1 MPKPIELTEH
11 QRIALE
17 LLRNAGTRVGA
28 WFLARDTWPDFSARL
43 RSELG
48 RSLVHKG
55 LLGAGP
61 SSSGTYRLQRDP
73 AAALAESVPA
83 RRRGLGLA
91 TGLPRPAG
99 CKPQK
104 RRCDAPPAAEMW
116 AAEGPPP
123 ASLPAAVACPC
134 GRLGTPG
141 GACPGCGGRLPR
153 SSQAMDRLSQL
164 DRLLRRRVPLHDLDP
179 QTLRHVVAQEEALA
193 GESPTADN
201 LRECH
206 DDSAE
211 AQPGAGGEGPAP
223 GQHARNDALGQDAAG
238 AEPSVLDRAG

>member
-1 MPKPIELTEH
+1 MPRQYTKSMALSDAQRLALT
-11 QRIALE
+11 LC
-17 LLRNAGTRVGA
+17 RNAGIREGA
-28 WFLARDTWPDFSARL
+28 WFFGHEVWGEFTSRERSNVAGRLAARGIIL
-43 RSELG
+43 HGSRRGSHCVSPG
-48 RSLVHKG
+48 SYA
-55 LLGAGP
+55 LLDRTEP
-61 SSSGTYRLQRDP
+61 PRP
-73 AAALAESVPA
+73 AHARPA
-83 RRRGLGLA
+83 RR
-91 TGLPRPAG
+91 
-99 CKPQK
+99 
-104 RRCDAPPAAEMW
+104 DAPPAAEMW

-141 GACPGCGGRLPR
+141 GACPGCGGRLSR

-179 QTLRHVVAQEEALA
+179 QTLRHVISQEEALA

-211 AQPGAGGEGPAP
+211 AQPGPGGEGPAP